1 MFAKEKARYTLGK
14 SAGCPNVRRET
25 STLWSSWV
33 VVYLLVWGLRIL
45 KKKSP
50 SFFVTHSLNSGREKD
65 VACQI
70 ATKGSSLYCWRNQAA
85 AEFVRVR
92 RFDFA
97 DATTYFFGKLSSM
110 LHILRGGE
118 IADSSCSDVE
128 DCHGYRKWDRVEITE
143 DEDDQ
148 CHVNIDISLWRKIV
162 RKRRQKRKEYEQFVI
177 DHHEDRIK
185 QLLSRL
191 HNISNSST
199 TGKPESSITTA
210 QDMYPDESRYIVKE
224 IEKSR
229 RAVKRLEKYRRKTLD
244 ELAGTAVDIYPQRM
258 MNTTT
263 TRRTCG
269 GSVSSASASSLSSSS
284 CNNNTTGKVVAFEF
298 ELENTLRRFLSAAP
312 SSNSADTVEMLGRS
326 FQIFSKKSQSI
337 MHKLCFE
344 MAQKNRLEELKTAA
358 RQYWLVNTIRCLAE
372 ELRADPAA
380 IAPKYLQDINTTTK
394 KWKAEST
401 STSSDCDICAT
412 CSNEEYFDSKNGK
425 EEKGRHLDAREV
437 FKTLPRNLQEALVA
451 QDRHRFQQILLSM
464 DSVQAMYHLERCIK
478 SRIWVPAQEDA
489 ATSYLDLAAPA
500 CSQG

>member
-1 MFAKEKARYTLGK
+1 
-14 SAGCPNVRRET
+14 
-25 STLWSSWV
+25 
-33 VVYLLVWGLRIL
+33 
-45 KKKSP
+45 
-50 SFFVTHSLNSGREKD
+50 
-65 VACQI
+65 
-70 ATKGSSLYCWRNQAA
+70 
-85 AEFVRVR
+85 
-92 RFDFA
+92 
-97 DATTYFFGKLSSM
+97 M

-128 DCHGYRKWDRVEITE
+128 DFHGYRKWDRVEITE

-312 SSNSADTVEMLGRS
+312 SSNSADTVEMLGRN

-380 IAPKYLQDINTTTK
+380 IAPKYLQELLPGEVEEESEEIDHGYPPSKNAAAPPPLPRPPPRSHLVRQQLEEEATRFVELMISAAAANSTTEEKKEEEECATSMTDINTTTK

-489 ATSYLDLAAPA
+489 ATSYLDLATHA